1 MSEKSAWLIWKA
13 INKSQIKKCQVKREI
28 INLSKANKNYS
39 KGQKLQKQLKIKFL
53 RNINQKIW
61 SKTVFHKED
70 RSLQQ

>member
-13 INKSQIKKCQVKREI
+13 INKSQIKKCQVKKEI

-39 KGQKLQKQLKIKFL
+39 KGQKLQKRLKIQFL

-61 SKTVFHKED
+61 SKTVFHKEG
-70 RSLQQ
+70 RYLQQ